1 MVRTIGIA
9 AAVAIGLFVA
19 IWGSR
24 IAVRAASRLAAGSR
38 VPPFVIGLTLIALG
52 TDLPE
57 IANSVI
63 SSISGHGDLNIGD
76 SVGSVVTQSTLVVG
90 LLPFI
95 AGGFFVGRRGL
106 SALGGATMIGLGAG
120 VILMADGFL
129 SRFDAGV
136 LIGLWVLLSA
146 GVWRFLPTSGEPE
159 LPLRGGMIRRLGLV
173 LGGLAMVVTGA
184 SAAVWGLI
192 SIADQMGVPEYILSF
207 FGASIGTS
215 LPELAVTIT
224 ALRRGDRELAIG
236 DAFGSSL
243 MDATLSIGSGPLVA
257 PVAVTSALAVRG
269 SLAAMA
275 VIGLVVIL
283 LVARE
288 RHDRR
293 SGLVLLLLYAAF
305 YPLLLA

>member
-1 MVRTIGIA
+1 MLRTVGIA
-9 AAVAIGLFVA
+9 AAVGVGLFIA

-63 SSISGHGDLNIGD
+63 SSLSGHGDLNVGD

-90 LLPFI
+90 LLPFV
-95 AGGFFVGRRGL
+95 AGGFLVGRRGL
-106 SALGGATMIGLGAG
+106 SALGGATMIGLGVG
-120 VILMADGFL
+120 VIAMADGYL
-129 SRFDAGV
+129 SRIDAGL
-136 LIGLWVLLSA
+136 LIGSWVVLSA

-159 LPLRGGMIRRLGLV
+159 LPLRGGAIRRLGQMA
-173 LGGLAMVVTGA
+173 GGLAMVVAGA

-192 SIADQMGVPEYILSF
+192 AIADQMGVPEYIVSF

-243 MDATLSIGSGPLVA
+243 MDATLSIGSGPLIA

-283 LVARE
+283 LAARE
-288 RHDRR
+288 RHDKR